1 MANSV
6 KNIDNKLIAAA
17 KRYADAILEI
27 AKSKNEL
34 DNFHED
40 IKTISDVYGSSEEFA
55 KFMNH
60 PIIPAPEKKD
70 ALKNIFEGKIAQDVL
85 NLLYLLTERNK
96 FSLIQT
102 ILYCFEKGLDE
113 AKNIL
118 RVEVVSA
125 VEVDEELK
133 ENLKNK
139 LENRLNKSIVLDYSI
154 NPDII
159 AGIILKIRDKTI
171 DGSLAHK
178 LESLQRKLA

>member
-6 KNIDNKLIAAA
+6 KNIDNKLIVPA

-34 DNFHED
+34 DKYHED
-40 IKTISDVYGSSEEFA
+40 IQTAVKAYDESEDFRN
-55 KFMNH
+55 FMTH
-60 PIIPAPEKKD
+60 PIIPAAEKKD
-70 ALKNIFEGKIAQDVL
+70 TLRSVFDGKISPDVL
-85 NLLYLLTERNK
+85 NLLYLLAERNK
-96 FSLIQT
+96 FSLIPT
-102 ILYCFEKGLDE
+102 ILYCYEKGLDA

-125 VEVDEELK
+125 VEVDEDLR
-133 ENLKNK
+133 ENLKTK
-139 LENRLNKSIVLDYSI
+139 LESKLNKSIVLDYSI

-159 AGIILKIRDKTI
+159 AGIILKIQDKTI
-171 DGSLAHK
+171 DGSLAHR

>member
-6 KNIDNKLIAAA
+6 KNIDNKLIVPA

-34 DNFHED
+34 DKFHED
-40 IKTISDVYGSSEEFA
+40 IQTAVKAYDESEDFRN
-55 KFMNH
+55 FMTH
-60 PIIPAPEKKD
+60 PIIPAAEKKD
-70 ALKNIFEGKIAQDVL
+70 TLRSVFDGKISPDVL
-85 NLLYLLTERNK
+85 NLLYLLGERNK
-96 FSLIQT
+96 FSLIPT
-102 ILYCFEKGLDE
+102 ILYCYEKGLDA

-125 VEVDEELK
+125 VEVDEDLR
-133 ENLKNK
+133 ENLKTK
-139 LENRLNKSIVLDYSI
+139 LESKLNKSIVLDYSI

-159 AGIILKIRDKTI
+159 AGIILKIQDKTI
-171 DGSLAHK
+171 DGSLAHR

>member
-1 MANSV
+1 MTNSA
-6 KNIDNKLIAAA
+6 KNIDNKLIAPA

-34 DNFHED
+34 DKFHED
-40 IKTISDVYGSSEEFA
+40 IQTVAEVYDTSDVFKS
-55 KFMNH
+55 FMTH
-60 PIIPAPEKKD
+60 PVIPASEKKD
-70 ALKNIFEGKIAQDVL
+70 AVKNIFEGKISPDVL
-85 NLLYLLTERNK
+85 NLVYILIERNK
-96 FSLIQT
+96 FALIET
-102 ILYCFEKGLDE
+102 ILYCYEKGLDE

-125 VEVDEELK
+125 VEVDEDLR

-139 LENRLNKSIVLDYSI
+139 LENRLNKSVILDYTI

-159 AGIILKIRDKTI
+159 AGLILKIQDKTI
-171 DGSLAHK
+171 DGSMAHK